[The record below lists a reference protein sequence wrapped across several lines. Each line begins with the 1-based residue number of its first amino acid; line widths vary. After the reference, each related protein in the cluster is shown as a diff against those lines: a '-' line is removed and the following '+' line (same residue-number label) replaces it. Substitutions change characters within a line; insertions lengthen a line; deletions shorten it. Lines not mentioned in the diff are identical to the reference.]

1 MRSEAHVDE
10 RAHCG
15 KVYQALRHAS
25 AASGCRLERDQNGFT
40 SSSI

>member
-15 KVYQALRHAS
+15 KVHQ
-25 AASGCRLERDQNGFT
+25 GCVTPAPLQGVGLGADQNGFT